1 MSPCDGPEES
11 RQAGQQGP
19 VVRGFVPVRGG
30 VGVVSGKGGVGG
42 GCNGQDRRCSLPAV
56 CCG

>member
-11 RQAGQQGP
+11 KQAGQQGP

-30 VGVVSGKGGVGG
+30 VGVVGGEGAMDKTG
-42 GCNGQDRRCSLPAV
+42 AALFRLSAAAE
-56 CCG
+56 